1 MKENKMAK
9 KSRTTLKEAKILLIA
24 FIYFSLVLKENKKIN
39 EEVLTTKMRNIF
51 HPLANISSMYGHL
64 FKEATKTIGE
74 LSKNWDK
81 KESIDF
87 LLLSVTIV
95 AVYYEVFKGI
105 RRSFS
110 PLKIGDIL
118 DIQDEC
124 IEMINDEIK
133 DKKEADYLV
142 ENTFL
147 FAEFLVKNILCE
159 EKR

>member
-9 KSRTTLKEAKILLIA
+9 KRKTTLKEAKILLIA
-24 FIYFSLVLKENKKIN
+24 FIYFSLVLKENKKID
-39 EEVLTTKMRNIF
+39 EEILNTKMRNIF
-51 HPLANISSMYGHL
+51 HPLAKVSSMYGHL
-64 FKEATKTIGE
+64 FEDATKTIGE
-74 LSKNWDK
+74 LSKKWNK

-95 AVYYEVFKGI
+95 AVYYEVFKGK

-124 IEMINDEIK
+124 IEMINNEIK
-133 DKKEADYLV
+133 DKKEADDMV

-147 FAEFLVKNILCE
+147 FSEFLVNDILNE
-159 EKR
+159 EK